1 MNFRSSFQKPQHKRK
16 KMGFLTLLAISR
28 SLLLLRLEFWLFP
41 TRDPEQVQK
50 RHCNKVIPF
59 LLNAFFVDGYER
71 KRLLCQGWKTF
82 PYSILATMHNGLK

>member
-1 MNFRSSFQKPQHKRK
+1 ME
-16 KMGFLTLLAISR
+16 FLTFLATIR

-41 TRDPEQVQK
+41 TRDREQVQK